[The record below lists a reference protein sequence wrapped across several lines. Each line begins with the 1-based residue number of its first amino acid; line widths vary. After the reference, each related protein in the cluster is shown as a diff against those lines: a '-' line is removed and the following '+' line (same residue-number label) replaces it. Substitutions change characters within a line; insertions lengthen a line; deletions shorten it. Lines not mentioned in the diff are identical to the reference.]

1 MFLEKKLYLETKFWK
16 TVFIFK
22 NKKKACLIDLIKKFL
37 KINQIKNIFES
48 YFF

>member
-22 NKKKACLIDLIKKFL
+22 NKKKHVRLT
-37 KINQIKNIFES
+37 
-48 YFF
+48 